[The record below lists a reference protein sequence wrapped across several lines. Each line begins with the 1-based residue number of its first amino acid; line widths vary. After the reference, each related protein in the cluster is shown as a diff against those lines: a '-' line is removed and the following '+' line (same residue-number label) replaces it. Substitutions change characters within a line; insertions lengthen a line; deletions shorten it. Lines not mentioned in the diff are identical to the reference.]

1 MLKLF
6 KGEKTDPPA
15 PKAQPPAPPPPGL
28 RGGGGGDGGDRGDRG
43 RDQELETLGQVLRAL
58 GEEAFDV
65 ADDTADRI
73 AAKFGAWSR
82 HLLVLAPHPDEPD
95 EPVRQRDFIGVRRF
109 VQQFRHREVGYVKK
123 TLKELRSVLWLMVG
137 QLGSAVL
144 SDRMTDK
151 QAKTQLARLQRAVGA
166 GTVDELQREAMATV
180 DCLNHIIE
188 QRREREVQQVEAL
201 REQIQAINEE
211 LAQTRQELALDPL
224 TRLFNRGALDERLDR
239 TACLAALTGQDA
251 ALFMV
256 DIDHFKKVNDTH
268 GHPVGDL
275 VLKAVADACVRC
287 FPRQR
292 DFVARYGGEEIAVV
306 GYDAP
311 PASLKLLSDRLLAA
325 FRGIKVQAPTGI
337 VTVTASVGVAQLR
350 PGESAPDWMRR
361 ADAALY
367 AAKEGG
373 RDRAVMAPAD

>member
-6 KGEKTDPPA
+6 RGEKTDPPA
-15 PKAQPPAPPPPGL
+15 PPPPPKAPPPPPT
-28 RGGGGGDGGDRGDRG
+28 GGDSGGDRT
-43 RDQELETLGQVLRAL
+43 RDEELETLGQVLRYL

-65 ADDTADRI
+65 ADDTADHI
-73 AAKFGAWSR
+73 AALFSAWSR

-95 EPVRQRDFIGVRRF
+95 EPVRHRDFIGLRRF

-123 TLKELRSVLWLMVG
+123 TLKELRSVLWVMVG

-144 SDRMTDK
+144 SDRTTDK
-151 QAKTQLARLQRAVGA
+151 QAKQQLARLQRAVGA
-166 GTVDELQREAMATV
+166 GSLDELQREAMATV
-180 DCLNHIIE
+180 DCLNEIIE
-188 QRREREVQQVEAL
+188 QRRDREQKQVEAL

-211 LAQTRQELALDPL
+211 LTQTRQEMALDPL
-224 TRLFNRGALDERLDR
+224 TRLFNRGALDERLER

-256 DIDHFKKVNDTH
+256 DLDHFKQVNDTH

-292 DFVARYGGEEIAVV
+292 DFVARYGGEEIAIV
-306 GYDAP
+306 GFDAP
-311 PASLKLLSDRLLAA
+311 VSSLKMLGERILAA
-325 FRGIKVQAPTGI
+325 VRTVKVQTPAGAV
-337 VTVTASVGVAQLR
+337 VTLTASVGVAPLR
-350 PGESAPDWMRR
+350 PGETAPEWMRR
-361 ADAALY
+361 ADEALY
-367 AAKEGG
+367 AAKNGG
-373 RDRAVMAPAD
+373 RNRAVIAEAG